1 MSLKLKL
8 FCIYCSYQ
16 VGFSAMRNSLLYLKL
31 VDTGVP
37 KDDIMVLTI
46 AMFAVKILTPFAV
59 SKYTSGPK
67 PMSVCL
73 KSIPIK

>member
-1 MSLKLKL
+1 MNLKLKL
-8 FCIYCSYQ
+8 FCIFRLYQ

-31 VDTGVP
+31 VDVGVP
-37 KDDIMVLTI
+37 KDDIMVLTT
-46 AMFAVKILTPFAV
+46 AMFAVKIVTPFAV

>member
-1 MSLKLKL
+1 M
-8 FCIYCSYQ
+8 YCSYQ
-16 VGFSAMRNSLLYLKL
+16 VGFSAMRISLLYLKL
-31 VDTGVP
+31 VDAGVP
-37 KDDIMVLTI
+37 KDDIMVLNT

-73 KSIPIK
+73 KSMSIK